1 MNGPTT
7 EHLIETIGVHAR
19 GGLGDAVALRWWSR
33 PIHRVRADRAPH
45 DHVREELTY
54 RELMRR
60 VEATADALHREG
72 LRAGDRVL
80 FSVRPRPEGIV
91 LALAVVRLGGVIV
104 FVDPGSTPELFG
116 ARVTAADPRW
126 AMTEALLYAVSRGPL
141 RHVARSRGLLLPD
154 YASLPL
160 RHVHSGRRLPGVPGH
175 SLSARS
181 LATGRHRGGRRRFVA
196 GAPPVTDLPLDA
208 EALVVFTSGTTSDP
222 KAVVHSVGSLGSGC
236 ALLAGAFSLEPG
248 GVVHTDQMLLGI
260 PALLAGGTWS
270 VPPGT
275 PGQDVVTFAR
285 HAAGEAGTYLVPADL
300 TLLLDAVESGRAPAR
315 GPQVALVGG
324 APVTRPLL
332 DRARRLLPGT
342 RWIGVYGTTEILP
355 IAVVEADDKLAHAGD
370 GDLVG
375 HPLPGIEAVI
385 DTSTVEPDEGFGQ
398 GAAAG
403 AGSTTGTGST
413 AASDAPAAA
422 PHHPLVGELVL
433 RGPSLM
439 KGYLSHL
446 DGGQPPVTEH
456 RSGDLAYL
464 DEQGRIVLVGRTRD
478 MIIRGTVNIYP
489 GLFEPRLAALPGV
502 GEASLV
508 GVLQDDGD
516 EKVVLVV
523 TSRHASGPGTG
534 DHPGTVDRPGGG
546 QGDGVEH
553 HGASDSDD
561 AAGRDARGAHGSRTP
576 PAAAAPVAPATGAAL
591 APAVSAAVG
600 QGRAPVLT
608 SDHPLVSAVRA
619 ALPGVLDHGALPD
632 HVLHADRLPLAGRS
646 RKPDRAA
653 LSRAA
658 AHHLAGAAPGASAST
673 T

>member
-7 EHLIETIGVHAR
+7 EHLIETIGTHAR

-33 PIHRVRADRAPH
+33 PIHRVRADRVPH

-54 RELMRR
+54 RELLRR

-126 AMTEALLYAVSRGPL
+126 AMTEALLYAISRGPL

-355 IAVVEADDKLAHAGD
+355 VAVVEADDKLAHAGD

-375 HPLPGIEAVI
+375 LPLAGIEATI
-385 DTSTVEPDEGFGQ
+385 DTSAVEPDED
-398 GAAAG
+398 
-403 AGSTTGTGST
+403 GS
-413 AASDAPAAA
+413 APGRA
-422 PHHPLVGELVL
+422 PVPALHPPVGELVL

-439 KGYLSHL
+439 TGYLSHL

-456 RSGDLAYL
+456 RTGDLAYL
-464 DEQGRIVLVGRTRD
+464 DERGRIVLVGRTRD

-523 TSRHASGPGTG
+523 TSSTEGGPGTG
-534 DHPGTVDRPGGG
+534 DPRRAGDPD
-546 QGDGVEH
+546 GDGDGSGGVDAE
-553 HGASDSDD
+553 GAQVP
-561 AAGRDARGAHGSRTP
+561 RTSS
-576 PAAAAPVAPATGAAL
+576 AAAAPATPATGAAL

-600 QGRAPVLT
+600 QGEGPVLT
-608 SDHPLVSAVRA
+608 GDHPLVRTVRA

-673 T
+673 R